1 MLKYNFFFSFSF
13 FIIFTTFSSAE
24 SKISFIDLD
33 LVLSKSKPGILLF
46 SQFKDLELK
55 KLKDLKLQEDVLK
68 NDEKQI
74 LSSKNI
80 ITKDEFNKNINDFK
94 IKVKEYQITRVKTL
108 ENLKEKRN
116 KEILR
121 FLNLVNPLIQ
131 NIMNERSIEILLEKK
146 NIFVAKSDYDITSIV
161 IETINKN
168 ITNFVIE

>member
-1 MLKYNFFFSFSF
+1 M
-13 FIIFTTFSSAE
+13 
-24 SKISFIDLD
+24 
-33 LVLSKSKPGILLF
+33 
-46 SQFKDLELK
+46 
-55 KLKDLKLQEDVLK
+55 K